1 VKLLFDTSVW
11 VEHLR
16 HNALDSILPG
26 VRGRFVL
33 WFDAVSAAE
42 LRAGCRRKRER
53 DVVGRLLSPF
63 EKAGRLAVPNA
74 GDYARTATALSR
86 LREDGKTLKQ
96 PGSALLDA
104 TIAAVGVRLGALV
117 VTMNIGDF
125 TMLADALPLHV
136 ESMSDFAARI

>member
-1 VKLLFDTSVW
+1 MKLLFDTSVW

-16 HNALDSILPG
+16 HNALDHILPE
-26 VRGRFVL
+26 VRGRFAL

-42 LRAGCRRKRER
+42 LRAGCRAKRER
-53 DVVGRLLSPF
+53 DVVARLLSPF

-74 GDYARTATALSR
+74 GDYVRAATALSR
-86 LREDGKTLKQ
+86 LREDGKTLKK
-96 PGSALLDA
+96 PAGALLDA

-125 TMLADALPLHV
+125 RMLADVLPLNV
-136 ESMSDFAARI
+136 ESMSDFRGHL

>member
-16 HNALDSILPG
+16 HDALDRIIPG
-26 VRGRFVL
+26 VRGKFVL

-42 LRAGCRRKRER
+42 LRAGCRTKRER

-74 GDYARTATALSR
+74 ADYVQAATALSR
-86 LREDGKTLKQ
+86 LRENGKTLKQ
-96 PGSALLDA
+96 PGGALLDA

-117 VTMNIGDF
+117 VTMNVGDF
-125 TMLADALPLHV
+125 RMLAGELPLHV
-136 ESMSDFAARI
+136 ESLSDFAARI